1 MHIALRAP
9 RDKSFFVDGEDVVPG
24 VHAVLDKVKNDDREV
39 IIVRYS

>member
-24 VHAVLDKVKNDDREV
+24 VHAVLDKAINTITITMMTVC
-39 IIVRYS
+39 